1 MRTNYIAQNVGPHH
15 IFASVIITVQNQKS
29 ISFFFS
35 SEKFREPLHCSSD
48 IGHQWFYYGEIQFER
63 TPSREIT
70 RYDAFTEK
78 REIIGYFISAHM
90 TFWSDKTTM
99 LIFLVFNFTYNK
111 VNESIWVSV
120 HFSSFFLCRCVAC
133 RQERVSQMSNQVPS
147 GGSFAVFPSS
157 HRWFYNSSIY

>member
-1 MRTNYIAQNVGPHH
+1 MSHKKFGLHH
-15 IFASVIITVQNQKS
+15 NFAMIIISVQNHKF
-29 ISFFFS
+29 ISFIFS
-35 SEKFREPLHCSSD
+35 SEKFCEPVHCSSD
-48 IGHQWFYYGEIQFER
+48 IRHQRFHYGEIQFER

-70 RYDAFTEK
+70 RYDDFTEK
-78 REIIGYFISAHM
+78 REIIGYFILAHM

-99 LIFLVFNFTYNK
+99 LIFLVFNFTYYK
-111 VNESIWVSV
+111 VNESVDVSECTLK
-120 HFSSFFLCRCVAC
+120 FFFLCRCVAC